1 MATLII
7 STLMIIIAVSAS
19 NMLLQDSHMIRRLR
33 YSMQAE
39 YLAEAGISDA
49 LATLANNGFSAKDSP
64 ANFPLTNLGVGTYDV
79 TVVQAGGRV
88 LLSSVGTVNG
98 VSRTVAAE
106 VKDLTPTSLFY
117 MMSSGSDFRLRAFLL
132 GLVDINGNIHSNND
146 MRLQANVLALL
157 TIDPCGAAC
166 CTGQAS
172 ASGSVTIKEGFW
184 ASVDIADPPP
194 IDDAAPVTF
203 PNFDYAYYQSLASA
217 GNPEDYQAG
226 DKTWENVTL
235 TPANGI
241 VYVEGTVTFRG
252 VCHLNGGIVADKII
266 VRGEL
271 HQHKTGTRNVII
283 SRSDDIEVL
292 YRITVEEAL
301 VYSGRD
307 FRALGAGA
315 VIEVAGTLIAARY
328 LRIWDLFTF
337 VTYNHRLIYPDGMVI
352 GVGGVPFEV
361 VSWNL

>member
-7 STLMIIIAVSAS
+7 SMLMIIIAVSVS
-19 NMLLQDSHMIRRLR
+19 NMLMQDSHMIRRLR

-49 LATLANNGFSAKDSP
+49 LATLANLGFSAKGSP
-64 ANFPLTNLGVGTYDV
+64 ANFPLTNLGIGTYDV
-79 TVVQAGGRV
+79 TVVESGGRV
-88 LLSSVGTVNG
+88 LLSSVGTVNNA
-98 VSRTVAAE
+98 SRTVAVE

-132 GLVDINGNIHSNND
+132 GLVDINGNIHANNN

-157 TIDPCGAAC
+157 SVDPCGGAC

-172 ASGSVTIKEGFW
+172 ASGSVTLKEGFW
-184 ASVDIADPPP
+184 ASIDIADLPP
-194 IDDAAPVTF
+194 IDGAAPVTF
-203 PNFDYAYYQSLASA
+203 PNFNYDYYKNLAIA
-217 GNPEDYQAG
+217 GDPGDYQAG

-241 VYVEGTVTFRG
+241 IYVEGTVTFRG
-252 VCHLNGGIVADKII
+252 VCNINGGIVADKIV
-266 VRGEL
+266 VRGQL

-292 YRITVEEAL
+292 YRITVEEGL
-301 VYSGRD
+301 VYAGRD
-307 FRALGAGA
+307 FKALGAGA
-315 VIEVAGTLIAARY
+315 MIEVAGTLIAARY

-337 VTYNHRLIYPDGMVI
+337 VTYNHRVLYPDGMIV